1 MANSKSL
8 SVMELEIIR
17 SALHTEI
24 RENNLPQSEWRD
36 HAAKLIQEFTGSRPV
51 DPELL
56 DWIVPNEKP
65 QR

>member
-8 SVMELEIIR
+8 SALDVEIIR

-24 RENNLPQSEWRD
+24 RERNLPESEWLV
-36 HAAKLIQEFTGSRPV
+36 HAAKLIQEFTGSHTV
-51 DPELL
+51 DPKLL
-56 DWIVPNEKP
+56 NWIVRNEKP